1 MDTKKYSSHVI
12 INPLEE
18 SINPEVVQKLVH
30 FEGEKDGM
38 GANFTLSRSWITQ
51 PFLMIKKAHK
61 HDFDQILVF
70 AGGNPLNV
78 NDFDAEIVFHLG
90 DEEEEYV
97 ITKPTIIHVPKGLT
111 HGPLNWK
118 RIGEPVEFLDI
129 SLTPK
134 YIRKSSTTNEE
145 VEVKPER

>member
-1 MDTKKYSSHVI
+1 MKKKYENHVI
-12 INPLEE
+12 TNPLEV
-18 SINPEVVQKLVH
+18 SMNPEVLQKTFH

-61 HDFDQILVF
+61 HDFDQVLVF
-70 AGGNPLNV
+70 AGGNPFDV

-90 DEEEEYV
+90 DEEEEYIV
-97 ITKPTIIHVPKGLT
+97 TKPTIIHVPKGLT

-118 RIGEPVEFLDI
+118 RIGKPVEFLDV

-134 YIRKSSTTNEE
+134 YIRKSSTTNEV

>member
-1 MDTKKYSSHVI
+1 MANKKYSKHVFT
-12 INPLEE
+12 NPLEV
-18 SINPEVVQKLVH
+18 SMNPEVVEKSVK

-70 AGGNPLNV
+70 AGPNPLNAD
-78 NDFDAEIVFHLG
+78 DFDAEIVFHLG
-90 DEEEEYV
+90 DEEEEYIV
-97 ITKPTIIHVPKGLT
+97 TKPTIIHVPKGLT
-111 HGPLNWK
+111 HGPLLWK
-118 RIGEPVEFLDI
+118 RLGKPVEFLDI

-134 YIRKSSTTNEE
+134 YIRKSSTTNEV